1 MRAYLRSAREGRSR
15 AEDDDAGNSEL
26 ARLARSRG
34 RGSGHLSVGGE
45 LVGPYKHGLIGPKG
59 LANRLIEPR
68 A

>member
-15 AEDDDAGNSEL
+15 AEDDDAGNSE
-26 ARLARSRG
+26 LARSRG